1 MPSKQKY
8 TPLKIPVVTVNGV
21 PQKPTALPK
30 IDGPTQSLAVNTGFS
45 DRIFENFSN
54 LYKKDNDG
62 KTPASGTILDASI
75 VYRNNENQVDK
86 KFVASCICMMFS
98 KRMHA
103 KFAEHRWENVKR
115 QMLMFLPVE
124 LNPKSV
130 ELCLEFIHGVPITL
144 APENFQENLEKLY
157 ITAKYLQILPLLDK
171 IQTAGKSF
179 QLNYEE
185 MEEFIKQLPEPC
197 VKYAKPATIKGL
209 PNMQGTIEE
218 DDAISLDSNEGPP
231 TPTNEVNN
239 DPQPDQSTRKRT
251 RSRSREKRRSRSRS
265 RDRRRR
271 SRSRDRKRRSRSR
284 DRGSRR
290 RSRSRDRR
298 SRSRDRSRRDR
309 RSRSPRRKSPEKA
322 ASSKTLSQNS
332 APLTGAPPPMNFG
345 QPAVTQNWTP
355 SIPPMM
361 PPMPGMPPQPNYY
374 GMPPVQTYGQPQ
386 QNYSWQ
392 PPQQTPP
399 DINSYANSY
408 EQFKNN
414 YGN

>member
-1 MPSKQKY
+1 
-8 TPLKIPVVTVNGV
+8 
-21 PQKPTALPK
+21 
-30 IDGPTQSLAVNTGFS
+30 
-45 DRIFENFSN
+45 
-54 LYKKDNDG
+54 
-62 KTPASGTILDASI
+62 
-75 VYRNNENQVDK
+75 
-86 KFVASCICMMFS
+86 
-98 KRMHA
+98 
-103 KFAEHRWENVKR
+103 
-115 QMLMFLPVE
+115 MFLPVE

-157 ITAKYLQILPLLDK
+157 ITAKYLQILPLLEK

-197 VKYAKPATIKGL
+197 VKYSKPATIKGL

-239 DPQPDQSTRKRT
+239 DPQPDQSTRKR
-251 RSRSREKRRSRSRS
+251 SRSRERRRSRSRS

-271 SRSRDRKRRSRSR
+271 SRSKDRRRRSRSR

-309 RSRSPRRKSPEKA
+309 RSRSPRRKSPEKT
-322 ASSKTLSQNS
+322 ASSKTTSQNS
-332 APLTGAPPPMNFG
+332 LPLSGAPPPMNFG
-345 QPAVTQNWTP
+345 QPAVTKSFLNIKRQPFKIIFLLKNFFIPNWTP

-361 PPMPGMPPQPNYY
+361 PPMHGMPPQPNYY